1 MSSVLFYKNM
11 TKKQTLKELKQI
23 TNTSRSVFKK
33 MLRDDPPAFWNL
45 CRKHLGPDD
54 SSSSSSSDE
63 DDDYDQTKLDKE
75 MKYLSET
82 FIKHHFAYEQVK
94 DIHKDFE
101 KAKEK
106 LRDFAKNHNITS
118 IDVDCDDFKGNIR
131 IRVSQMKRVS
141 VADMPERVKAKYSK
155 TIDICRINQNYIR
168 K

>member
-45 CRKHLGPDD
+45 CREHLGPDD
-54 SSSSSSSDE
+54 SSSDE
-63 DDDYDQTKLDKE
+63 DDDDHERTNLAKE
-75 MKYLSET
+75 IKYLSET
-82 FIKHHFAYEQVK
+82 YIKCHFAYEQVK
-94 DIHKDFE
+94 AIHKDFE

-106 LRDFAKNHNITS
+106 LKDFAKNHNITS
-118 IDVDCDDFKGNIR
+118 FDVDCDDFKGNIQFK
-131 IRVSQMKRVS
+131 VSQMNRVS
-141 VADMPERVKAKYSK
+141 VADMPERVKAKYAK
-155 TIDICRINQNYIR
+155 TSDIWRIDQRYTR